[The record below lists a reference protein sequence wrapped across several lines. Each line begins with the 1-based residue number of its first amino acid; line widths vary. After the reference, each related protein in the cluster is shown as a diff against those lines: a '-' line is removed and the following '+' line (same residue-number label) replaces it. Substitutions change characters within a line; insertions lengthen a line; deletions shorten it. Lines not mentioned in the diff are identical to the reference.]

1 MENEL
6 YVKIETEAE
15 LVLLRPLDLFV
26 RNLIQQ
32 LPAFSNA
39 EDVVD
44 NVELAFNEA
53 YTNVSMH
60 AYKSKQKGP
69 VRIEIFVRHNYL
81 EIRLE
86 DYGES
91 FNPDEIREPD
101 FENVG
106 ESGLGLWFMRK
117 FMDDLLYKSEE
128 GGKNVMRL
136 IKKFPCS
143 EGGLNLNPL

>member
-1 MENEL
+1 MGNEL

-26 RNLIQQ
+26 RNLVQQ
-32 LPAFSNA
+32 LPAFLNA
-39 EDVVD
+39 EDIVD

-53 YTNVSMH
+53 FTNVSMH
-60 AYKSKQKGP
+60 AYKSNPKGP

-91 FNPDEIREPD
+91 FNPDDIAEPD
-101 FENVG
+101 FQNVG

-117 FMDDLLYKSEE
+117 FMDELLYKSEE

-136 IKKFPCS
+136 IKNFPLVKM
-143 EGGLNLNPL
+143 G